1 MKKEAGHIFLAKLG
15 KKRLRPGGKVA
26 TEFLFQQG
34 KFSNKTRVLEV
45 ACNMCT
51 TSIELVKRYG
61 CSIDALD
68 LDVNALEKARF
79 NIEKENLK
87 QFITLHQGNA
97 SDLPFEDNQFD
108 IVINEAMLT
117 MLSDDMKIQ
126 CLKEYYRVL
135 KPNGIL
141 LTHDIMLSNE
151 NHNLKTDLSRGIATR
166 VAPHTKKGWF
176 GCLESTR
183 FEIIDVNQGK
193 MSLMSP
199 IGLIKDEGMFNTLK
213 IVKNGL
219 KKENREKFLSMF
231 KLFRKNKN
239 NLGYIA
245 ISSRKVK

>member
-51 TSIELVKRYG
+51 TSIELVKRYS

-97 SDLPFEDNQFD
+97 SNLPFEDNQFD

-151 NHNLKTDLSRGIATR
+151 NHNLKTDLSRGIAAR
-166 VAPHTKKGWF
+166 VAPHTKQGWF
-176 GCLESTR
+176 DCLESAG
-183 FEIIDVNQGK
+183 FEIVDVNYGK

-199 IGLIKDEGMFNTLK
+199 IGLIKDEGVFNMLK

-219 KKENREKFLSMF
+219 KKENREKFLAMF

>member
-34 KFSNKTRVLEV
+34 KFSSKTRVLEV

-97 SDLPFEDNQFD
+97 SNLPFEDNQFD

-151 NHNLKTDLSRGIATR
+151 NHHLKTDLSRGIAAR
-166 VAPHTKKGWF
+166 VAPRTKKGWF
-176 GCLESTR
+176 DCLESIG
-183 FEIIDVNQGK
+183 FEIIGVNQGK

-199 IGLIKDEGMFNTLK
+199 IGLIKDEGVFNTLK